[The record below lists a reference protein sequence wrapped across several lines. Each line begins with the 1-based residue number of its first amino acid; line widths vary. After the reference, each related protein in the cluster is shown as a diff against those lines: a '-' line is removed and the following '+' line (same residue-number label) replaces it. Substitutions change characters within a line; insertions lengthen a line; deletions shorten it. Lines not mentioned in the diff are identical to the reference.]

1 MDNND
6 DDDDDDDDDD
16 IRMSLQRFMMDDVSI
31 SFSQFFF
38 GHH

>member
-1 MDNND
+1 MD

-16 IRMSLQRFMMDDVSI
+16 GTRTSLQRFMMDDVSI
-31 SFSQFFF
+31 SFSPFFF